1 MGNQTNQSAITQDFE
16 KNWSIVTDEFNRQK
30 EKGLFPFSY
39 SSSSE
44 GDQLI
49 TEESFQ
55 KTLNLLHDEKFTIA
69 VCGVVKAGKSTFLN
83 SLLFGRDIL
92 PAFDTPMTAKLTF
105 IEYTDKANYATITFY
120 SKEEWAQLNNDLKEK
135 FPEQCKEL
143 EERMKLC
150 SEKYGIAMH
159 LCIGAPDKVIKDLNL
174 IEEYV
179 TDPKT
184 KGGKYTPY
192 VKCVHIYIRNESI
205 KNLRIVDTPGLND
218 PNIINSL
225 ETEKWIRNTHAL
237 IFLLQNKGMTEN
249 DLQFF
254 EVHLSNTSAANRL
267 FVINKIDDLE
277 VGEWEKTR
285 KYLKDLGKTEAFIR
299 RGHLFGDNETICGY
313 SALLS
318 MLKNMQ
324 KMGIS
329 LDEEQEWCLEKGEND
344 GVDPDPDNITEKLSA
359 KLYSNTGIKR
369 IASGVNQILQV
380 YSTHIKQLER
390 TILESKNVLKDCGKN
405 MEELESETK
414 ELERFQGKLTKTAN
428 DYKKNVN
435 VIVPKILTE
444 GLVRPAENA
453 LDKIDMKIKAEI
465 QACKNAGGLRNLSF
479 VIKEECEKQFGI
491 FGTFKTSITQ
501 TKCKISKEL
510 SQTSNL
516 INRDFSM
523 RGIATDIDCSELS
536 EIHFE
541 DFDFDSISEEIADQ
555 LSNELPSSRI
565 EEFFTGRDSMRE
577 VARNGFLAAKT
588 KIKKQLVSRTDSV
601 RKEIMAQVQ
610 NNFNDL
616 LEQIGNICLSKK
628 KMIETNKSDREN
640 IKNQSQTKLDNA
652 TQRQNEIIE
661 LRRSFELHL
670 PQQVKNIL

>member
-1 MGNQTNQSAITQDFE
+1 MDNQSAITQDFE
-16 KNWSIVTDEFNRQK
+16 KNWSIITDAFKEQK

-44 GDQLI
+44 GEQLI

-55 KTLNLLHDEKFTIA
+55 KTLDTLHDEKFTIA

-83 SLLFGRDIL
+83 SLLFGNDIL

-120 SKEEWAQLNNDLKEK
+120 SKEEWAQLNDDLKEK
-135 FPEQCKEL
+135 FPEQSKEL
-143 EERMKLC
+143 QERMKLC
-150 SEKYGIAMH
+150 SEKYGVAMH
-159 LCIGAPDKVIKDLNL
+159 LYIGRPDIEIKDLNQ

-254 EVHLSNTSAANRL
+254 EVHLSNTSAGNRL
-267 FVINKIDDLE
+267 FVINKIDDLD
-277 VGEWEKTR
+277 VDEWIKTR
-285 KYLKDLGKTEAFIR
+285 SYLKERGKTEAFIK

-318 MLKNMQ
+318 MLKNMRD
-324 KMGIS
+324 KGIP
-329 LDEEQEWCLEKGEND
+329 LNEDQEWSLAKGEDD
-344 GVDPDPDNITEKLSA
+344 GVNPDPDNIAEKLSA

-369 IASGVNQILQV
+369 IASGVNLILQV
-380 YSTHIKQLER
+380 YSTHVKQLER
-390 TILESKNVLKDCGKN
+390 TILESKNTLLDCGKS
-405 MEELESETK
+405 MEELGQETK
-414 ELERFQGKLTKTAN
+414 ELELFQKKLMNTASQYKEDVN
-428 DYKKNVN
+428 D
-435 VIVPKILTE
+435 IVSKILAE
-444 GLVRPAENA
+444 GLVRPAERS
-453 LDKIDMKIKAEI
+453 LDKIDMKIQAEI
-465 QACKNAGGLRNLSF
+465 QACNNAEGLRNLSF
-479 VIKEECEKQFGI
+479 TIKEECEKQFGT

-501 TKCKISKEL
+501 AKREIREEL
-510 SQTSNL
+510 AQTSAL
-516 INRDFSM
+516 INRDFS
-523 RGIATDIDCSELS
+523 RRSIVADIDCSELS

-541 DFDFDSISEEIADQ
+541 DFDFDSISEEIAYQ
-555 LSNELPSSRI
+555 LSAELPSSWF
-565 EEFFTGRDSMRE
+565 EELFTKKDSMRE
-577 VARNGFLAAKT
+577 IARKGFLKAKAT
-588 KIKKQLVSRTDSV
+588 IREQLDSRTRSV
-601 RKEIMAQVQ
+601 RKNIMDQVQ

-616 LEQIGNICLSKK
+616 IEQIQNICLNKK
-628 KMIETNKSDREN
+628 KMIETNKNDREN
-640 IKNQSQTKLDNA
+640 IKKQSQMNLDNA

-661 LRRSFELHL
+661 IRRSFELHL

>member
-1 MGNQTNQSAITQDFE
+1 MDNQSPLTLDFE
-16 KNWSIVTDEFNRQK
+16 KNWSIVNEAFCQQK
-30 EKGLFPFSY
+30 EKRLFPFSY

-44 GDQLI
+44 GEQLI
-49 TEESFQ
+49 TEESFL

-105 IEYTDKANYATITFY
+105 IEYTDKVNYATITFY
-120 SKEEWAQLNNDLKEK
+120 SKEEWTQLNNDLKEK
-135 FPEQCKEL
+135 YPEQSKEL
-143 EERMKLC
+143 QERMRLC
-150 SEKYGIAMH
+150 SEKYGVSMH
-159 LCIGAPDKVIKDLNL
+159 LCIGAPDEEIKDLSM

-254 EVHLSNTSAANRL
+254 EVHLSNTSAGNRL

-285 KYLKDLGKTEAFIR
+285 KYLKELGKTEAFIQ

-329 LDEEQEWCLEKGEND
+329 LNEEQEWCLEKGEND
-344 GVDPDPDNITEKLSA
+344 GVDPDPDNIAEKLSA

-390 TILESKNVLKDCGKN
+390 TILESKNVLMDCGKN
-405 MEELESETK
+405 MEELEKETK
-414 ELERFQGKLTKTAN
+414 ELELFQKKLLNTASQYKEDVN
-428 DYKKNVN
+428 D
-435 VIVPKILTE
+435 IVSRILAE
-444 GLVRPAENA
+444 RLVRPAEKA
-453 LDKIDMKIKAEI
+453 LDKIDMKIRSEI
-465 QACKNAGGLRNLSF
+465 DTCENAGGLRNLSF
-479 VIKEECEKQFGI
+479 TIKEECERQFGT
-491 FGTFKTSITQ
+491 FGTFKTSIRQ
-501 TKCKISKEL
+501 SKCEIKEEL
-510 SQTSNL
+510 AQTSAL
-516 INRDFSM
+516 INRDFS
-523 RGIATDIDCSELS
+523 RRNIVADIDCSAIS
-536 EIHFE
+536 DIHFE
-541 DFDFDSISEEIADQ
+541 DFDFDSISEEIAGQ
-555 LSNELPSSRI
+555 LSLELPNSWF
-565 EEFFTGRDSMRE
+565 EELFTRKDSMRE
-577 VARNGFLAAKT
+577 IAKNSFFTAKAKIQDQLNARTL
-588 KIKKQLVSRTDSV
+588 SV
-601 RKEIMAQVQ
+601 RKSIINQVQ

-616 LEQIGNICLSKK
+616 VEQIQNICLNKK
-628 KMIETNKSDREN
+628 KMIEANQNDRES
-640 IKNQSQTKLDNA
+640 IKNQSQTNLDNA
-652 TQRQNEIIE
+652 TQRQNEIKE

>member
-1 MGNQTNQSAITQDFE
+1 MDNQSAITQDFE
-16 KNWSIVTDEFNRQK
+16 KNWSIITDAFKEQK

-44 GDQLI
+44 GEQLI

-55 KTLNLLHDEKFTIA
+55 KTLDTLHDEKFTIA

-83 SLLFGRDIL
+83 SLLFGNDIL

-120 SKEEWAQLNNDLKEK
+120 SKEEWAQLNDDLKEK
-135 FPEQCKEL
+135 FPEQSKEL
-143 EERMKLC
+143 QERMKLC
-150 SEKYGIAMH
+150 SEKYGVAMH
-159 LCIGAPDKVIKDLNL
+159 LYIGRPDIEIKDLNQ

-254 EVHLSNTSAANRL
+254 EVHLSNTSAGNRL
-267 FVINKIDDLE
+267 FVINKIDDLD
-277 VGEWEKTR
+277 VDEWIKTR
-285 KYLKDLGKTEAFIR
+285 SYLKELGKTEAFIK

-318 MLKNMQ
+318 MLKNMRD
-324 KMGIS
+324 KGIP
-329 LDEEQEWCLEKGEND
+329 LNEDQEWSLAKGEDD
-344 GVDPDPDNITEKLSA
+344 GVNPDPDNIAEKLSA

-369 IASGVNQILQV
+369 IASGVNLILQV
-380 YSTHIKQLER
+380 YSTHVKQLER
-390 TILESKNVLKDCGKN
+390 TILESKNTLLDCGKS
-405 MEELESETK
+405 MEELGQETK
-414 ELERFQGKLTKTAN
+414 ELELFQKKLMNTASQYKEDVN
-428 DYKKNVN
+428 D
-435 VIVPKILTE
+435 IVSKILAE
-444 GLVRPAENA
+444 GLVRPAERS
-453 LDKIDMKIKAEI
+453 LDKIDMKIQAEI
-465 QACKNAGGLRNLSF
+465 QACNNAEGLRNLSF
-479 VIKEECEKQFGI
+479 TIKEECEKQFGT

-501 TKCKISKEL
+501 AKREIREEL
-510 SQTSNL
+510 AQTSAL
-516 INRDFSM
+516 INRDFS
-523 RGIATDIDCSELS
+523 RRSIVADIDCSELS

-541 DFDFDSISEEIADQ
+541 DFDFDSISEEIAYQ
-555 LSNELPSSRI
+555 LSAELPSSWF
-565 EEFFTGRDSMRE
+565 EELFTKKDSMRE
-577 VARNGFLAAKT
+577 IARKGFLKAKAT
-588 KIKKQLVSRTDSV
+588 IREQLDSRTRSV
-601 RKEIMAQVQ
+601 RKNIMDQVQ

-616 LEQIGNICLSKK
+616 IEQIQNICLNKK
-628 KMIETNKSDREN
+628 KMIETNKNDREN
-640 IKNQSQTKLDNA
+640 IKKQSQMNLDNA

-661 LRRSFELHL
+661 IRRSFELHL

>member
-1 MGNQTNQSAITQDFE
+1 MDNQSAITQDFE
-16 KNWSIVTDEFNRQK
+16 KNWSIITDAFKVQK

-39 SSSSE
+39 SSSTE

-55 KTLNLLHDEKFTIA
+55 KTLDLLHDEKFTIA

-150 SEKYGIAMH
+150 SEKHGVAMH
-159 LCIGAPDKVIKDLNL
+159 LCIGAPDKEIKDLNL

-205 KNLRIVDTPGLND
+205 RNLRIVDTPGLND

-254 EVHLSNTSAANRL
+254 EVHLSNTSAGNRL

-285 KYLKDLGKTEAFIR
+285 KYLKELGKTEAFIQ
-299 RGHLFGDNETICGY
+299 RGHLFGDSETICGY

-344 GVDPDPDNITEKLSA
+344 GVDPDPDHIAEKLSA

-390 TILESKNVLKDCGKN
+390 TILESKNVLMDCGKSI
-405 MEELESETK
+405 EELGQETK
-414 ELERFQGKLTKTAN
+414 ELELFQKKLMNTASQYKEDVN
-428 DYKKNVN
+428 D
-435 VIVPKILTE
+435 IVSKLLAE
-444 GLVRPAENA
+444 GLVRPAEKA
-453 LDKIDMKIKAEI
+453 LDKIDMKIQAEI
-465 QACKNAGGLRNLSF
+465 QACNNAGGLRNLSF
-479 VIKEECEKQFGI
+479 TIKEECEKQFGA
-491 FGTFKTSITQ
+491 FGTFKTAITQ
-501 TKCKISKEL
+501 TKHDIREEL
-510 SQTSNL
+510 AQTSAL
-516 INRDFSM
+516 INRDFS
-523 RGIATDIDCSELS
+523 RRSIVADIDCSELS
-536 EIHFE
+536 DIHFE
-541 DFDFDSISEEIADQ
+541 DFDFDCISEEIADQ
-555 LSNELPSSRI
+555 LSEELPSSRI
-565 EEFFTGRDSMRE
+565 EEFFTKNDSMRA
-577 VARNGFLAAKT
+577 VAKKGFFTAKA
-588 KIKKQLVSRTDSV
+588 KIREQLDSRTRSV
-601 RKEIMAQVQ
+601 RKEILDQVQ
-610 NNFNDL
+610 NNFNGL
-616 LEQIGNICLSKK
+616 IEQIQNICLNKK
-628 KMIETNKSDREN
+628 KMIETNKNDREN
-640 IKNQSQTKLDNA
+640 IKNQSQAKLDNA
-652 TQRQNEIIE
+652 TQRQSEIIE